1 MLRDGVSEVGGAW
14 VGKEGDGAAAVSRF
28 EQLHRRL
35 KRIVKA
41 RGALDAQEAAALRE
55 AQSTKMWRHFG
66 CSSLVDYMER
76 EMGYTARTALER
88 LRVANAIEELPVIAD
103 AIDQGSL
110 SFSGARELTRIVTP
124 ETQQAWLDAAEDK
137 SSRQIEEM
145 VRGHKPG
152 DLPTDAPDPALRTK
166 VLRFEVKL
174 STAAL
179 ERQAKKKLEKERGER
194 LDDDAFVRALFLRV
208 LEGTDGRAV
217 SGVHRGAN
225 AADNEGGADDNDGG
239 ANESDGGANDG
250 GANDGGANDGRAN
263 DGCANDGGAS
273 DGGANDGRANDGRA
287 NENAERRDG
296 NEGDATMPA
305 NRGCA
310 DGRSRYQ
317 IAVTICRECKRGW
330 HDVGGE
336 CAELSPAAIE
346 CAQCDGRDIGS
357 IDDDKIYRAKQ
368 KIPPAVRRKVF
379 ARDRHRCAVP
389 GCRSTNLDVHH
400 ILELTNGGKHELS
413 NLITL
418 CEAHHLALHE
428 GALVL
433 QGAPPNVTFTRRPNN
448 NFKVATRAVELAA
461 ALRKLGYRAD
471 EVRAAVSATRTHVG
485 DYDLPIEQWLKIALS
500 RYPSPASSR
509 PQ

>member
-1 MLRDGVSEVGGAW
+1 MLRDGVNEVGGTW
-14 VGKEGDGAAAVSRF
+14 VGEAGHGAALVTRF

-35 KRIVKA
+35 KRIVNA

-76 EMGYTARTALER
+76 QMGYTARTALER

-152 DLPTDAPDPALRTK
+152 DMPTDAPDPALRTK

-174 STAAL
+174 ATAAL

-208 LEGTDGRAV
+208 LEGTDGRA
-217 SGVHRGAN
+217 
-225 AADNEGGADDNDGG
+225 
-239 ANESDGGANDG
+239 ESGANDEG
-250 GANDGGANDGRAN
+250 PNVEGYDVEGPNVEGPNV
-263 DGCANDGGAS
+263 
-273 DGGANDGRANDGRA
+273 
-287 NENAERRDG
+287 NADA
-296 NEGDATMPA
+296 ATMPTK
-305 NRGCA
+305 RGRA

-400 ILELTNGGKHELS
+400 ILQLTNGGKHELS

-433 QGAPPNVTFTRRPNN
+433 HGVPPNVTFTRRPNN

-471 EVRAAVSATRTHVG
+471 EVKGAVSATRAHVG
-485 DYDLPIEQWLKIALS
+485 SYDLPIEQWIEIALS
-500 RYPSPASSR
+500 RYPR
-509 PQ
+509 PTS

>member
-1 MLRDGVSEVGGAW
+1 MLREGAGEVGGAW
-14 VGKEGDGAAAVSRF
+14 AGAGAGTGAGGAGAGDGAAVVIRF
-28 EQLHRRL
+28 ELLHRRL

-76 EMGYTARTALER
+76 EMGYTARAALER
-88 LRVANAIEELPVIAD
+88 LRVANAIEDLPVLAE
-103 AIDQGSL
+103 AMDQGSL

-152 DLPTDAPDPALRTK
+152 DLPADAPDPSLRTK

-179 ERQAKKKLEKERGER
+179 ERQAKKQLEKERGER
-194 LDDDAFVRALFLRV
+194 LDDDAFMRALFMGV
-208 LEGTDGRAV
+208 LEGRGGRAV
-217 SGVHRGAN
+217 SAN
-225 AADNEGGADDNDGG
+225 GGEDESAA
-239 ANESDGGANDG
+239 SV
-250 GANDGGANDGRAN
+250 
-263 DGCANDGGAS
+263 
-273 DGGANDGRANDGRA
+273 
-287 NENAERRDG
+287 
-296 NEGDATMPA
+296 
-305 NRGCA
+305 NRGRP

-317 IAVTICRECKRGW
+317 IAVTICKECKRGW

-336 CAELSPAAIE
+336 SVELSPAAFE
-346 CAQCDGRDIGS
+346 CAQCDGQDLGPIHHSG
-357 IDDDKIYRAKQ
+357 DVVPRAKQ
-368 KIPPAVRRKVF
+368 RISPRLREQAL
-379 ARDRHRCAVP
+379 ARDRHCCAVP

-400 ILELTNGGKHELS
+400 IHELWRGGKNVLS

-428 GALVL
+428 GALVME
-433 QGAPPNVTFTRRPNN
+433 GMPPDVTFTRRTNS
-448 NFKVATRAVELAA
+448 NFKTATRAVDTAA
-461 ALRKLGYRAD
+461 ALRRLGYKRD
-471 EVRAAVSATRTHVG
+471 VVKAAVAATRTHVG
-485 DYDLPIEQWLKIALS
+485 DYDLPLEQWIKVALS
-500 RYPSPASSR
+500 KCPRPTSS
-509 PQ
+509 

>member
-1 MLRDGVSEVGGAW
+1 
-14 VGKEGDGAAAVSRF
+14 
-28 EQLHRRL
+28 
-35 KRIVKA
+35 
-41 RGALDAQEAAALRE
+41 
-55 AQSTKMWRHFG
+55 
-66 CSSLVDYMER
+66 MER

-88 LRVANAIEELPVIAD
+88 LRVANAMEDLPVIAD

-152 DLPTDAPDPALRTK
+152 DLPSDAPDPALRTK

-217 SGVHRGAN
+217 SGA
-225 AADNEGGADDNDGG
+225 NDGG
-239 ANESDGGANDG
+239 ANDGGANDG

-263 DGCANDGGAS
+263 DGH
-273 DGGANDGRANDGRA
+273 ANDGRA

-400 ILELTNGGKHELS
+400 ILELMYGGKHELS

-433 QGAPPNVTFTRRPNN
+433 QGVPPNVTFTRRPNN
-448 NFKVATRAVELAA
+448 NFKVATRAGEQAA

-471 EVRAAVSATRTHVG
+471 DVKAAVSVTRAHVG
-485 DYDLPIEQWLKIALS
+485 SYDLPIEQWIEIALS
-500 RYPSPASSR
+500 RYPRPAS
-509 PQ
+509 

>member
-14 VGKEGDGAAAVSRF
+14 DGEDGHGAAVVTRF

-66 CSSLVDYMER
+66 CSSLIDYMER
-76 EMGYTARTALER
+76 EMGYTARAALER
-88 LRVANAIEELPVIAD
+88 LRVANAMEELPVIAD

-152 DLPTDAPDPALRTK
+152 DLPSDAPDPALRTR

-194 LDDDAFVRALFLRV
+194 LDDDAFVRALFLQV
-208 LEGTDGRAV
+208 LEGADGRAA
-217 SGVHRGAN
+217 GGAN
-225 AADNEGGADDNDGG
+225 DAKNDGG
-239 ANESDGGANDG
+239 ANGNDAGANQNEG
-250 GANDGGANDGRAN
+250 G
-263 DGCANDGGAS
+263 
-273 DGGANDGRANDGRA
+273 
-287 NENAERRDG
+287 RDG
-296 NEGDATMPA
+296 SEEGTTMPGS
-305 NRGCA
+305 RGCP

-317 IAVTICRECKRGW
+317 IAVTICKECKRGW

-357 IDDDKIYRAKQ
+357 IDDDKICRAKQ
-368 KIPPAVRRKVF
+368 KIPPATRRKVF

-428 GALVL
+428 GSLVL
-433 QGAPPNVTFTRRPNN
+433 QGVPPNVTFTRRPNN

-471 EVRAAVSATRTHVG
+471 EVKAAVSATRAHVG
-485 DYDLPIEQWLKIALS
+485 SYDLPIEQWMEIALL
-500 RYPSPASSR
+500 RYPRPAS
-509 PQ
+509 